1 LHVLLDQK
9 HQAIHVI
16 PNALTVAGELECEAL
31 ADAQAHA
38 NEQAQAIEPTF
49 QLGSKS
55 RYGRVAARDAGI
67 GQLSHLNPDGAPVAK
82 AKLEIRALAGLGLF
96 DPAFQFQTAN
106 EFLDGP

>member
-1 LHVLLDQK
+1 MHVLLDQK

-16 PNALTVAGELECEAL
+16 ANALTVAGELECEAL

-38 NEQAQAIEPTF
+38 HQQAQVIEPTF

-55 RYGRVAARDAGI
+55 RCSRVAARDAGI
-67 GQLSHLNPDGAPVAK
+67 GQLSYFNPDGAPVAK
-82 AKLEIRALAGLGLF
+82 AELEIRALAGLGVF
-96 DPAFQFQTAN
+96 DLAFQFQTAN